1 MQHKNQAS
9 KIKKT
14 PLELQKDPHSSRPS
28 SVGTIPSTRKD
39 IQLRIPAEENE
50 LPGEKTLGS
59 RNACYVKKILT
70 KSNAI
75 HGTIT
80 QKKHKVNNTCTH
92 DEDPN
97 KKRMPPP
104 QK

>member
-50 LPGEKTLGS
+50 LPAEKTLGS
-59 RNACYVKKILT
+59 RNARHVKKILT

-80 QKKHKVNNTCTH
+80 HKKTQG
-92 DEDPN
+92 E
-97 KKRMPPP
+97 
-104 QK
+104 

>member
-59 RNACYVKKILT
+59 RNACYVKKSSRNPT
-70 KSNAI
+70 PSMAQS
-75 HGTIT
+75 H
-80 QKKHKVNNTCTH
+80 KKNT
-92 DEDPN
+92 
-97 KKRMPPP
+97 R
-104 QK
+104 